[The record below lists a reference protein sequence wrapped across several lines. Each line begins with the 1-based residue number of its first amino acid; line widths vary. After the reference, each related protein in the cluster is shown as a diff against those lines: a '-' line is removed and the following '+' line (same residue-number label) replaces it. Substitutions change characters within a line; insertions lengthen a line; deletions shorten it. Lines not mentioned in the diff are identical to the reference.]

1 MAYLPWRIKEL
12 DWIGLGG
19 QSTKSRKKEKERK
32 KQEEAR
38 KQREEAQFNEARD
51 LAFQDLR
58 KVPLPSQEDIQAVNE
73 RTKELSDAESARA
86 KEAREGFKQEALAD
100 INTPVGGLTPQQ
112 RNSMQESANRQIGG
126 HLQNYSQM
134 LASSQGSRGVR
145 GGKAQADLRRRAL
158 DAQNQVTRDLNQQ
171 DTDLSMQRLAAY
183 LNAVEGRSAQDLLQR
198 QQYRDFLLGEQER
211 RRNAA
216 RDLYYDRFVRR

>member
-19 QSTKSRKKEKERK
+19 QSTKSRKKEKEKK

-38 KQREEAQFNEARD
+38 KEREEAQFNEARD
-51 LAFQDLR
+51 IAFQDMR
-58 KVPLPSQEDIQAVNE
+58 KIPLPTQEEIASVNE
-73 RTKELSDAESARA
+73 RTKQLSDEESARA
-86 KEAREGFKQEALAD
+86 REAREGFKKDAMED
-100 INTPVGGLTPQQ
+100 INTPMAGLTPQQ
-112 RNSMQESANRQIGG
+112 RTSMQESANRQIGG

-134 LASSQGSRGVR
+134 LASSQGARGVR

-171 DTDLSMQRLAAY
+171 DSDLSMQRLAAY
-183 LNAVEGRSAQDLLQR
+183 LNSVEGRSAQDLLQR

-211 RRNAA
+211 KRNAA
-216 RDLYYDRFVRR
+216 RDIYYDRFVRR